1 MSLALRSQ
9 CCLILLQR
17 CLALFISEVLKA
29 SGVCVQILCLRSD
42 RLCTS
47 HAAEDQPILAGSKL
61 TSRDAM
67 KKGVAGRHQ
76 DAAKPNGRIYNA
88 KDTVAHN
95 QSRQPFPLML
105 HPLFAL

>member
-17 CLALFISEVLKA
+17 CFALFISEVLKA
-29 SGVCVQILCLRSD
+29 SGMCVQILCLRSD

-76 DAAKPNGRIYNA
+76 DAAKPHGRISTRRTLSHTINHA
-88 KDTVAHN
+88 
-95 QSRQPFPLML
+95 RRFR
-105 HPLFAL
+105 